1 MMLVTMGTSQNN
13 QQRLCLSMRKI
24 PGVADDG
31 DEDTKI

>member
-13 QQRLCLSMRKI
+13 QQRLCLSMRKTKY
-24 PGVADDG
+24 ADDG